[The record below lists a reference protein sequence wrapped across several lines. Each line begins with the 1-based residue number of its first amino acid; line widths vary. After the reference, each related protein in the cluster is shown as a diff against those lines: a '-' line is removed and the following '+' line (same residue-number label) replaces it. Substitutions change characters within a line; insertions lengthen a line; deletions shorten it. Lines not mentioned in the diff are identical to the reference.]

1 MKKILL
7 TFLCG
12 FTMQVSFGQQL
23 LDVADLTLRLR
34 AGEEKDLY
42 YSFDASDQVVYSFQE
57 IDRKPLKT
65 ISIVEEASGSVKY
78 EDYEV
83 TQVHAKTI
91 PVYKRGVY
99 KFHFVNASLLK
110 GKVCKIRIQRQLAPG
125 SRPDFNT
132 SVRWVEQADTTYNV
146 YTKKVITGYREYEV
160 PKTRRVLAR
169 VDTTIMPV
177 LNRVEWVHS
186 QMNLDHPN
194 YSLINFSLPVN
205 VAEPNQ
211 LLPYRTTEVVSW
223 AYSLGVGDSGK
234 AWYKDANK
242 KATVKGAVKAGVAAG
257 LATGGTG
264 ALAMLAIEGVSLFSN
279 PPSGDNCLFSVLF
292 SRNGQ
297 NYALTTVAGNS
308 VAASGQVT
316 SLKQGTLTLKLENDN
331 TIDAINVD
339 VNIVAC
345 VVTKIYKD
353 ETYSVKKSEP
363 IEEMKTIKEPK
374 IAMRK
379 VPMLMD

>member
-1 MKKILL
+1 MKQLL
-7 TFLCG
+7 LLFVC
-12 FTMQVSFGQQL
+12 SFAVHVGYGQQL
-23 LDVADLTLRLR
+23 LDVADLTLKLS

-42 YSFDASDQVVYSFQE
+42 YSFDASDQIVFGFQE
-57 IDRKPLKT
+57 VDRKPLK
-65 ISIVEEASGSVKY
+65 SMAIVEEASGSVKY

-83 TQVHAKTI
+83 TQVQAKTI

-110 GKVCKIRIQRQLAPG
+110 GKVCKIHIQRQLAPG

-132 SVRWVEQADTTYNV
+132 SVRWVEKADTTYNV
-146 YTKKVITGYREYEV
+146 YTKKVVTGYREYEV
-160 PKTRRVLAR
+160 PKTRRVLAQ
-169 VDTTIMPV
+169 VDTAVVPV
-177 LNRVEWVHS
+177 LSRVERVHS
-186 QMNLDHPN
+186 QMNPDHPS

-205 VAEPNQ
+205 AAEPN
-211 LLPYRTTEVVSW
+211 LLVPYRTTEVVSW
-223 AYSLGVGDSGK
+223 AYSLGVGDSGQ

-242 KATVKGAVKAGVAAG
+242 KAAAKGAVKVGVAAG
-257 LATGGTG
+257 LATGGAG
-264 ALAMLAIEGVSLFSN
+264 ALAILAIEGVSLFSN

-316 SLKQGTLTLKLENDN
+316 ALKQGTLTLKLVNDN
-331 TIDAINVD
+331 AIDAINVD

-345 VVTKIYKD
+345 VVTKLYKD
-353 ETYSVKKSEP
+353 EAYTVKKSEP
-363 IEEMKTIKEPK
+363 IEEVKTIKEPK
-374 IAMRK
+374 VAMRK